1 MFLDIKFESSIVQ
14 NFVVPKTNN
23 FFFKGVLK
31 EELSD
36 MSLTPTIKPQ
46 SIDIVVANY
55 NYLMHT
61 IDKNALVM
69 FMNLKR
75 WQHWHWVD

>member
-1 MFLDIKFESSIVQ
+1 MQLPMFLDIKFESSIVQ

-75 WQHWHWVD
+75 

>member
-1 MFLDIKFESSIVQ
+1 
-14 NFVVPKTNN
+14 
-23 FFFKGVLK
+23 
-31 EELSD
+31 
-36 MSLTPTIKPQ
+36 
-46 SIDIVVANY
+46 VVANY